1 MGTVACVLQVM
12 GTVACV
18 FLEMGTG
25 VYLLVICVEEVI
37 CDAEE
42 MVIS

>member
-1 MGTVACVLQVM
+1 MGTAACVLQVM
-12 GTVACV
+12 GIVACV

-37 CDAEE
+37 CAEQE
-42 MVIS
+42 MAIS

>member
-18 FLEMGTG
+18 FLAMGTG
-25 VYLLVICVEEVI
+25 AYLLVICVEEVI
-37 CDAEE
+37 CDAQE
-42 MVIS
+42 MVIF